1 MPVLGME
8 ALAGPCH
15 SANTF
20 RGARLSPI
28 KKVVPVSPLP
38 GSPIQLQDDIQF
50 DPSSRY
56 VTPGSVGGFFS
67 TRTQVLSVTLPS
79 LHNDF
84 YVPARG
90 FMKRPVASNRFVP
103 TEGRLRSSQ
112 ELSPRDRLRVENDL
126 LLLAKERL
134 RKSMQVVPHR
144 SEQPYLMA
152 GFPVKLQ
159 HRSSNGLLSLPAVA
173 TPLTIMPPQPSLVQ
187 EGERSS
193 SQSRK
198 YSSTSVPRNGSVT
211 SEAFLTQSTLDQQP
225 IVMDEITVRK
235 CPNYRSPCS
244 LLGKDTVL
252 ELSRK
257 FRATSLQ
264 ADTLPYS
271 LAEELVSSAP
281 DPSLAVQV
289 IDINKDGI
297 VDIKEFIVVSSLSA
311 HLYKESDVDYTKLEN
326 KLKSLRRQHMEL
338 GNATIGN
345 IINSISKLLI
355 TPPLME
361 SILTLVNCNPNENL
375 AFLEYLCVYKFWG
388 DLENSV
394 LDEELTAEKLLQKDV
409 NDYVTSYVGSSDST
423 FSFDD
428 LVSSTD
434 LL

>member
-28 KKVVPVSPLP
+28 KKILPVSPLP

-126 LLLAKERL
+126 SLLAKERS

-187 EGERSS
+187 EEERSS
-193 SQSRK
+193 SQRRK
-198 YSSTSVPRNGSVT
+198 YSSTSAPRNESAT

-297 VDIKEFIVVSSLSA
+297 VDIKEFIVVSSLSS

-326 KLKSLRRQHMEL
+326 KLQSLRRQHKEL

-355 TPPLME
+355 TPSLME

-375 AFLEYLCVYKFWG
+375 AFLEYLCVYRFWG

-394 LDEELTAEKLLQKDV
+394 LDEELTAEKDV

>member
-1 MPVLGME
+1 MPLLGME
-8 ALAGPCH
+8 PIEGPCL
-15 SANTF
+15 SANRF
-20 RGARLSPI
+20 RGGRLSPL
-28 KKVVPVSPLP
+28 KKMIPVGSLP
-38 GSPIQLQDDIQF
+38 GSPLQDDIQF
-50 DPSSRY
+50 DPASRY
-56 VTPGSVGGFFS
+56 VTPGAVGGNFS

-103 TEGRLRSSQ
+103 TEGRVRSSL
-112 ELSPRDRLRVENDL
+112 EMSPRDRLQAENDL
-126 LLLAKERL
+126 LLLAKERS
-134 RKSMQVVPHR
+134 RRSMQIVPHR

-159 HRSSNGLLSLPAVA
+159 HRSSTGLLSLPAA
-173 TPLTIMPPQPSLVQ
+173 TTPLAIMPPQPSLVQ
-187 EGERSS
+187 DEDRADP
-193 SQSRK
+193 RK
-198 YSSTSVPRNGSVT
+198 YSSTSVPRSAT

-244 LLGKDTVL
+244 LLGRDMVVD
-252 ELSRK
+252 LSRK
-257 FRATSLQ
+257 FRTTSLQ

-271 LAEELVSSAP
+271 LAEELVPDAS
-281 DPSLAVQV
+281 DPSFAVQV
-289 IDINKDGI
+289 IDVNKDGI
-297 VDIKEFIVVSSLSA
+297 VDIKEYIVVTGLSSYLYPNSA
-311 HLYKESDVDYTKLEN
+311 VDYTLLDSKLQ
-326 KLKSLRRQHMEL
+326 SLRRQFNEL
-338 GNATIGN
+338 ASTTTGS

-355 TPPLME
+355 TPTLME

-375 AFLEYLCVYKFWG
+375 GFLEYLCVYKFWEE
-388 DLENSV
+388 LESSI
-394 LDEELTAEKLLQKDV
+394 LDEELTAEKLLQKEV

-428 LVSSTD
+428 IVSSTD